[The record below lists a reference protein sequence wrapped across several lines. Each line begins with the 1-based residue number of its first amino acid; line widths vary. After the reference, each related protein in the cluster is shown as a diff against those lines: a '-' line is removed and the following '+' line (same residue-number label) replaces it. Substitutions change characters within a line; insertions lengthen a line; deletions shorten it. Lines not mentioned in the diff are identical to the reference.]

1 MYNGGILLTGVQE
14 FYAVAWTTL
23 TFNTDGVEKRSN
35 ILAVGGML
43 ICRLHVFSFHSILLE
58 FYI

>member
-1 MYNGGILLTGVQE
+1 MILLIGLQE

-43 ICRLHVFSFHSILLE
+43 ICRLHVFSDHRI
-58 FYI
+58 